1 MDRTACVN
9 CPALPLQLLV
19 RAHPDWRPHP
29 VVVVDRD
36 KPSGVIQWTNAAARE
51 FRIFPGM
58 RYAAGLALAPELR
71 GGAVDDP
78 SVEEAVNELTRHLW
92 EFSPRIEPAPRET
105 GVFWADVSGMGI
117 VYPSLT
123 RWADAVRDDLREA
136 GFRATVAV
144 GFTRFGSYAAARA
157 SRENIIFATPAEE
170 QAHVDNVPMSHLRL
184 QANLQDIFYK
194 LGIETIGQFLS
205 LPERGLRKRFGAE
218 AEALYRLAKGTNWT
232 PLQPMPLREPV
243 TATLLLDYPE
253 SDCGR
258 LVAYLADLL
267 RALLSE
273 LAQYHENLK
282 ALHWHFILDNGDGE
296 EGKLSPA
303 IPTRDANQILN
314 LARLH
319 LEQRT
324 FPSGVV
330 ELRARATGQPITQR
344 QTDLFQEAPRRNAE
358 AAHRAFAKI
367 RAELGNDAVVVA
379 RLHAGHLPEA
389 QYRWET
395 LGDLPCPK
403 PSTVDSA
410 PLIRR
415 IYRPAIALPPRD
427 RHEPDGWLIAGI
439 SEGPV
444 EEVIGPQLINGGWW
458 RQEITRAYYYVRTRS
473 NRWFWIY
480 HDQKRRRWYMQG
492 EVQ

>member
-1 MDRTACVN
+1 MDRMACIN

-19 RAHPDWRPHP
+19 RAHPDWRAHP
-29 VVVVDRD
+29 VAVVDRD
-36 KPSGVIQWTNAAARE
+36 KPNGVIQWTNTAARD

-71 GGAVDDP
+71 GGEVSALSVAEAVDDL
-78 SVEEAVNELTRHLW
+78 ARRLW
-92 EFSPRIEPAPRET
+92 DFSPRVEPAPEEA

-117 VYPSLT
+117 LYPSLAH
-123 RWADAVRDDLREA
+123 WAEAVRGALHGA
-136 GFRATVAV
+136 GFRAVVAV
-144 GFTRFGSYAAARA
+144 GFSRFGSYAAAR
-157 SRENIIFATPAEE
+157 SRRENIVFASPAEE
-170 QAHVDNVPMSHLRL
+170 GAHVNGVPVGHLRL
-184 QANLQDIFYK
+184 HAAVQDTLYK
-194 LGIETIGQFLS
+194 LGIETVGQFLS
-205 LPERGLRKRFGAE
+205 LPDRGLRKRFGAE
-218 AEALYRLAKGTNWT
+218 AEAIYRLAKGTDWT
-232 PLQPMPLREPV
+232 SLQPLPLREPV
-243 TATLLLDYPE
+243 TAAMLLDYPE

-267 RALLSE
+267 RGLLSE
-273 LAQYHENLK
+273 LADYHELLK
-282 ALHWHFILDNGDGE
+282 ALHWHFILDNGGE
-296 EGKLSPA
+296 EAGEIIPA
-303 IPTRDANQILN
+303 APTRDANQILH

-319 LEQRT
+319 LEGRS

-330 ELRARATGQPITQR
+330 ELRARAMGQAVSQR
-344 QTDLFQEAPRRNAE
+344 QTDLFQEAPRRNME
-358 AAHRAFAKI
+358 AAGRAFAKV

-389 QYRWET
+389 QYRWEA
-395 LGDLPCPK
+395 LGDLPRPK
-403 PSTVDSA
+403 PLEISTA
-410 PLIRR
+410 PLVRR

-427 RHEPDGWLIAGI
+427 RHEPDGWLIAGV

-458 RQEITRAYYYVRTRS
+458 RKEVSRAYFYVRTRS

-480 HDQKRRRWYMQG
+480 HDLKRRRWYLQG

>member
-19 RAHPDWRPHP
+19 RAHPDWQRQP

-36 KPSGVIQWTNAAARE
+36 KPNGVIQWTNTAARE

-71 GGAVDDP
+71 GGEIDP
-78 SVEEAVNELTRHLW
+78 QTVAEAATAITRRLW
-92 EFSPRIEPAPRET
+92 DFSPRIEPAPQEA
-105 GVFWADVSGMGI
+105 GVFWADVSGMAI
-117 VYPSLT
+117 VYPSLSE
-123 RWADAVRDDLREA
+123 WAGAVREDLRSV
-136 GFRATVAV
+136 GIRATIAV
-144 GFTRFGSYAAARA
+144 GFSRFGSYAAARA
-157 SRENIIFATPAEE
+157 NRENIVFATPAEE

-184 QANLQDIFYK
+184 QVNLQDTLHK
-194 LGIETIGQFLS
+194 LGIETIGQFLT

-218 AEALYRLAKGTNWT
+218 AEALYQLAKGTNWT
-232 PLQPMPLREPV
+232 PLQPVPLREPV
-243 TATLLLDYPE
+243 TCTKMLDYPE

-258 LVAYLADLL
+258 LLAYLADML

-273 LAQYHENLK
+273 LAEYHELLK
-282 ALHWHFILDNGDGE
+282 ALHWQFTLDNGDE
-296 EGKLSPA
+296 EKGDVSPA
-303 IPTRDANQILN
+303 TPTADMNQILN
-314 LARLH
+314 LTRLH
-319 LEQRT
+319 LEQRS

-330 ELRARATGQPITQR
+330 ELAARAMGQPITQR
-344 QTDLFQEAPRRNAE
+344 QTDLFQEAPRRNVE

-367 RAELGNDAVVVA
+367 RAELGNDSIVVA

-389 QYRWET
+389 QYRWEALT
-395 LGDLPCPK
+395 ELPRPR
-403 PSTVDSA
+403 PSAVSSA

-415 IYRPAIALPPRD
+415 IYRPAIALPPRQ
-427 RHEPDGWLIAGI
+427 RHEPDGWLIAGV

-444 EEVIGPQLINGGWW
+444 EEVIGPQCITGGWW
-458 RQEITRAYYYVRTRS
+458 HREVARSYYYVRTRS

-480 HDQKRRRWYMQG
+480 HDTKRRRWFLQG